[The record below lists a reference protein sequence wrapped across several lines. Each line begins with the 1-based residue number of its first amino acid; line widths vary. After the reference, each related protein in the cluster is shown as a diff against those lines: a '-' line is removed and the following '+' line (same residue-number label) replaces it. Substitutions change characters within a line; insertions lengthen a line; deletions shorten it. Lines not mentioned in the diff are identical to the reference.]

1 MSKHVVVIGAV
12 ALGPKAASRM
22 KRLDPS
28 IKVTMID
35 RDNYISYGGCGIP
48 YYVGGDV
55 AELEGLCSTSAHVVR
70 DKNYF
75 GRVKDVTV
83 LTQTEALVIDRPN
96 KAVSIRNLINL
107 TEDKIYYDQLV
118 LGLGASPII
127 PEIPGIDLPGVTAVT
142 NLHQARM
149 VKKRVSKGKVERA
162 VIIGGGAIGIEMA
175 EALTDL
181 WGVETTVIEM
191 LDQLLP
197 QSFGQDMTKIIEN
210 HMQENGVQ
218 LLLNEGVTKIIG
230 DQENGVQEVETTKSK
245 IPCDLVIMAVGVR
258 PNTNIAR
265 SAGLAV
271 GRYGGLIVDNC
282 LRTVDPNIY
291 AGGDCIEMQNLIT
304 GQYQPMPLG
313 SLANRHGRII
323 GTNIVGGC
331 DQFKGTVGSF
341 CLKVFEMG
349 IARAGITFNQAKNA
363 GFDPVHTVVL
373 QGDRAH
379 FYPSMDLMAVKLI
392 ADRRTRQIL
401 GIEAVGKDGD
411 AVKARVDAVASILPY
426 KPTVSDISNLEVS
439 YAPPYASAMDI
450 INASGNSLENIL
462 EGRQESIDVIEFLES
477 FKSGKIRVLDVRS
490 PLQAD
495 SFVEKYGEQ
504 WFNIDQIDLR
514 KHLDDIPLDKELML
528 ICGSGAR
535 SYEAQLLLKSKGVN
549 VKTRNIQGGIGMLK
563 FSAPDFVPKD

>member
-1 MSKHVVVIGAV
+1 MSNHVVVIGAV

-28 IKVTMID
+28 IQVTMID
-35 RDNYISYGGCGIP
+35 KDKYISYGGCGIP

-75 GRVKDVTV
+75 QRVKDVTV

-107 TEDKIYYDQLV
+107 TEDKIYYDKLV

-142 NLHQARM
+142 NLNQAQK
-149 VKKRVSKGKVERA
+149 VKKSISKGEIERA
-162 VIIGGGAIGIEMA
+162 VIVGGGAIGIEMA
-175 EALTDL
+175 EALSDL

-191 LDQLLP
+191 VDQILP
-197 QSFGQDMTKIIEN
+197 QAFGQDMAKIIEN
-210 HMQENGVQ
+210 HMQDNGIQ
-218 LLLNEGVTKIIG
+218 LRLNESVVKIIG
-230 DQENGVQEVETTKSK
+230 DKENGVQEVETNKTK

-265 SAGLAV
+265 SAGLPV
-271 GRYGGLIVDNC
+271 GRYGGLIVDSC
-282 LRTVDPNIY
+282 LRTIDPDIY

-304 GQYQPMPLG
+304 GHNHPMPLG

-341 CLKVFEMG
+341 CLKVFDMG
-349 IARAGITFNQAKNA
+349 IARAGITVNQAKDA
-363 GFDPVHTVVL
+363 GFDPVHTVVV

-379 FYPSMDLMAVKLI
+379 FYPAMDLMALKLI
-392 ADRRTRQIL
+392 ADKKTRQIL

-411 AVKARVDAVASILPY
+411 AVKARVDAVAAILSY

-450 INASGNSLENIL
+450 LNAAANSLENIL
-462 EGRQESIDVIEFLES
+462 DGRQEPVDVLDFLSAFE
-477 FKSGKIRVLDVRS
+477 SGKIRVLDVRS

-495 SFVEKYGEQ
+495 SFVEKYGDK

-514 KHLDDIPLDKELML
+514 KYIDDIPLDKEIMI

-535 SYEAQLLLKSKGVN
+535 SYEAQLLLKSKGIN
-549 VKTRNIQGGIGMLK
+549 IKTQNIQGGIGMLK
-563 FSAPDFVPKD
+563 FTKPSFVPKD